1 MQATGY
7 ASQHVVCHS
16 KLLCKLSAYGISGDL
31 LEWISTFL
39 HCRSQCTRINNSY
52 SNFVHLQSGIVQG
65 SVLGPLLFV
74 LYTNDVTDIFDNS
87 SVCKLYAD
95 DVKLYT
101 VIENPSDYT
110 DMQKNLNSLQQWSDQ

>member
-1 MQATGY
+1 
-7 ASQHVVCHS
+7 VC
-16 KLLCKLSAYGISGDL
+16 
-31 LEWISTFL
+31 
-39 HCRSQCTRINNSY
+39 
-52 SNFVHLQSGIVQG
+52 VQSGIVQG
-65 SVLGPLLFV
+65 SVFGPLLFV

-110 DMQKNLNSLQQWSDQ
+110 DMQKNLNSLQQWSDQWQLQISYKKCNTLSIGNNMSQNLKLMLDRNILPHLDSSKD

>member
-1 MQATGY
+1 LY
-7 ASQHVVCHS
+7 AS
-16 KLLCKLSAYGISGDL
+16 ISGDL
-31 LEWISTFL
+31 LKWISTFL
-39 HCRSQCTRINNSY
+39 HGRSQCTQINNSY
-52 SNFVHLQSGIVQG
+52 SDFLYFQSGIVQG